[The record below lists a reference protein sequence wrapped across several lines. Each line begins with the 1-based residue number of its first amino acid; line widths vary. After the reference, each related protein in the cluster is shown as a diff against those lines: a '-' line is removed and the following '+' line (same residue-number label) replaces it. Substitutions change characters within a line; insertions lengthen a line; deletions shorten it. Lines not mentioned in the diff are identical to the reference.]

1 MKKSKSIPTPQP
13 ATITAEQLAALSG
26 LTRRRLY
33 QLADENRIPQPT
45 DGKFPM
51 LETITAL
58 FTWFQRDGA
67 DLQREKLL
75 KVTAERQL
83 KELELAKIQGK
94 FLPKEEV
101 GRACA
106 GVGLKIRAVLT
117 RKLCHDFAIRAEEAA
132 PQEHKSIIRCAA
144 AAIGQNAADDALE
157 HLRQELLQLNP
168 KDKP

>member
-1 MKKSKSIPTPQP
+1 MKKSKSISPPQP
-13 ATITAEQLAALSG
+13 ATITAEQLANLSG

-45 DGKFPM
+45 DGHFPM
-51 LETITAL
+51 LATITAL
-58 FTWFQRDGA
+58 FAWFQRDGA

-94 FLPKEEV
+94 YLPKEDV

-106 GVGLKIRAVLT
+106 GLGLKIRAVLT
-117 RKLCHDFAIRAEEAA
+117 RKLCHDFPISAEQSA
-132 PQEHKSIIRCAA
+132 PQELKALARTTAHD
-144 AAIGQNAADDALE
+144 IGQSAATDALE

-168 KDKP
+168 KGKP